1 MWEYPGK
8 INIPYSWV
16 TFAVYSGIVY
26 LPMQLNPSLLFMN
39 PAGHSH
45 LKLPG
50 VFLQR
55 PPWHIPLCF
64 VHSLMS
70 ENVKFLLWLI
80 KHLFI
85 FVFFLNPI
93 KTNAS
98 SLNPLE
104 TSESFSN
111 VFKGY
116 RIGKL
121 ARDWLLTSSYYANST
136 KC

>member
-1 MWEYPGK
+1 M
-8 INIPYSWV
+8 I
-16 TFAVYSGIVY
+16 
-26 LPMQLNPSLLFMN
+26 M
-39 PAGHSH
+39 
-45 LKLPG
+45 
-50 VFLQR
+50 
-55 PPWHIPLCF
+55 
-64 VHSLMS
+64 
-70 ENVKFLLWLI
+70 

-85 FVFFLNPI
+85 FVFLLNPV

-111 VFKGY
+111 VFEGY

-121 ARDWLLTSSYYANST
+121 ARDWLLTSSYYTNST